1 MTLYFTGKGDKG
13 QSLVGNNKVSKDS
26 LILEVLG
33 ELDEFNSLI
42 GLAKNYLPKK
52 YFTQLTAIQNDIFI
66 IQANIAWFLY
76 PKFKAP
82 ELKKEKIEFFEK
94 EIAIIEKRIKPQEN
108 FIIYGSSQN
117 SAWFDYLR
125 AVARKVERKV
135 VALNKKKRLDPV
147 ILTYLNRLSSY
158 LYALA
163 RLTAFRQNKK
173 EIQPWY

>member
-52 YFTQLTAIQNDIFI
+52 YFNQLTAIQNDIFI

-125 AVARKVERKV
+125 AVTRRVERRIISFD
-135 VALNKKKRLDPV
+135 KKFKLSPEV
-147 ILTYLNRLSSY
+147 LSYLNRLSSFF
-158 LYALA
+158 YALA
-163 RLTAFRQNKK
+163 RLSADKKK
-173 EIQPWY
+173 EIKPWY